1 MSDREALKQTI
12 FTFNIEKMAIEKRWK
27 SVGKEIPDID
37 AGRLKVLNGVITWA
51 QRKMVEL
58 NKQEYGDE

>member
-1 MSDREALKQTI
+1 MNDRDALKQTI

-27 SVGKEIPDID
+27 GAGKEVPDID

-51 QRKMVEL
+51 QGKIVEL
-58 NKQEYGDE
+58 NKQEYGHD